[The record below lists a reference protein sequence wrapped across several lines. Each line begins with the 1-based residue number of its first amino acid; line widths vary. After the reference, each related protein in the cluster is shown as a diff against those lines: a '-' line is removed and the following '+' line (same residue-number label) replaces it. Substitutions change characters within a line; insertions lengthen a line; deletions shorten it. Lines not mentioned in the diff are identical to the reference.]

1 MQPTEWN
8 FYREGSGNEKVELEQ
23 WVWTAIYLDGSQ
35 LQQFD
40 DEGRFHQFK
49 EIDQTRLNA
58 FVMSTP
64 DGSHPAITLKFE
76 PWFKLIHF
84 YRNIWLQDGAIK
96 IRLYCFGYETPY
108 AKVIMVIMPDGS
120 MIITENVDSVKIEAV
135 AAE

>member
-8 FYREGSGNEKVELEQ
+8 FYREGSGNEKVELEA
-23 WVWTAIYLDGSQ
+23 WVWTAIYTDGSQ
-35 LQQFD
+35 LKQFD
-40 DEGRFHQFK
+40 DEGRFHQFR

-58 FVMSTP
+58 FVMSAP
-64 DGSHPAITLKFE
+64 DGKQPPKILKFE

-84 YRNIWLQDGAIK
+84 YRQIMLEDGAVS

-120 MIITENVDSVKIEAV
+120 VVVTEDIEKLKIEAV
-135 AAE
+135 V